1 MELKRLRPVLEHP
14 GPMAT
19 VYLESRPPGEDAGT
33 QSRLRWQAVR
43 ERLEADGATSATLA
57 ALDTVLR
64 QDPVG
69 EVQADGRVLVAGDD
83 GVLLD
88 EHWDAS
94 LGSGDAGYWSS
105 SPQLDRYLRE
115 ALTAVRVLIAVAD
128 QQGARVR
135 REVLGEL
142 GPDGSE
148 PAEEQRFSATDSAV
162 EGSGGARVHKA
173 REGYLSHKHNQ
184 RRADEVVHQN
194 ASDIAAHLVRTADR
208 FQPDVLILAG
218 TVQGRTAV
226 RTELPEHLARISV
239 EADRGGVQDDAAEA
253 ALAAQVDDI
262 ADAVRSRRLATDTDA
277 FELARS
283 QGLTVYGPEPVADAA
298 RQGAVSTVVLDSD
311 AASRSTGDALAAA
324 SACGAEV
331 RLANLP
337 TGDYGD
343 GSRGI
348 AAVLRFAVPTA

>member
-1 MELKRLRPVLEHP
+1 MELTRLRPLLEHP

-19 VYLESRPPGEDAGT
+19 VYLENRPPGEDAGT

-43 ERLEADGATSATLA
+43 ERLEADGATLPALA
-57 ALDTVLR
+57 ALDSALR

-69 EVQADGRVLVAGDD
+69 EIQADGRVLVACDD

-94 LGSGDAGYWSS
+94 LGSGDAGYWSDA
-105 SPQLDRYLRE
+105 PQLDRYVRE
-115 ALTAVRVLIAVAD
+115 ALTAVRVLVAVTD

-135 REVLGEL
+135 QEILGEL
-142 GPDGSE
+142 VTDGTE
-148 PAEEQRFSATDSAV
+148 PAAEQQFSAAGSTV
-162 EGSGGARVHKA
+162 EGSGGGRVHKA
-173 REGYLSHKHNQ
+173 RRGYLSHKHNQ

-194 ASDIAAHLVRTADR
+194 AADVAEHLAEAAGHFRPDALV
-208 FQPDVLILAG
+208 LAG

-226 RTELPEHLARISV
+226 RAELPEHLARISV
-239 EADRGGVQDDAAEA
+239 EADRGGVGDEAAET
-253 ALAAQVDDI
+253 ALAEQIDEI
-262 ADAVRSRRLATDTDA
+262 AEALRSRRLDADTDA

-283 QGLTVYGPEPVADAA
+283 QGLTVRGPGAVADAA
-298 RQGAVSTVVLDSD
+298 RQGAVSTVVLGHE
-311 AASRSTGDALAAA
+311 AADGPTGDALAAS

-331 RLANLP
+331 KLADLP
-337 TGDYGD
+337 EGDYAD
-343 GSRGI
+343 GRRGI